1 MSPKISIITINYNN
15 REGLERTFDS
25 VFSQNY
31 TNFEYIVIDGASN
44 DGSKELIDQFSDKI
58 TFWVSEPDKGIYNA
72 MNKGID
78 QVNGEYVF
86 FLNSGDVF
94 LDSNSLEKVSEE
106 LHTDDIIYFN
116 IQVVGENT
124 NFVKKC
130 PQKLDFA
137 FLYEDTLPHQSTF
150 MKSDTFRIVGKYD
163 EQISI
168 VADWKWFLIAVCR
181 YNLKFRNVEETISIF
196 YLDGISADEKSWPI
210 IRKERREILEKSVP
224 FLLFEYE
231 NRKKVE
237 NKLEGYES
245 SRIVRMVKKLGFLK
259 GL

>member
-78 QVNGEYVF
+78 QVNGDYVF
-86 FLNSGDVF
+86 FLNSGDIF
-94 LDSNSLEKVSEE
+94 LNSNSLETVSKE
-106 LHTDDIIYFN
+106 LHTEDIIYFN
-116 IQVVGENT
+116 IQVVGENRE
-124 NFVKKC
+124 FVKKC
-130 PQKLDFA
+130 PQQLDFE
-137 FLYEDTLPHQSTF
+137 FLYKGTLPHQSTF
-150 MKSDTFRIVGKYD
+150 MKTETFKIVGKYD
-163 EQISI
+163 EKISI
-168 VADWKWFLIAVCR
+168 VADWKWFLVAVCN
-181 YNLKFRNVEETISIF
+181 YNLKFRNVEEIISIY
-196 YLDGISADEKSWPI
+196 YLDGISADEKSRPI
-210 IRKERREILEKSVP
+210 IKKERREILENSVP

-231 NRKKVE
+231 NRIKAE
-237 NKLEGYES
+237 NKIEGYES
-245 SRIVRMVKKLGFLK
+245 SRAVSFLKKIGFLK

>member
-106 LHTDDIIYFN
+106 LHTDDIISFN
-116 IQVVGENT
+116 IQVVGEN
-124 NFVKKC
+124 N
-130 PQKLDFA
+130 L
-137 FLYEDTLPHQSTF
+137 TF
-150 MKSDTFRIVGKYD
+150 
-163 EQISI
+163 
-168 VADWKWFLIAVCR
+168 
-181 YNLKFRNVEETISIF
+181 
-196 YLDGISADEKSWPI
+196 
-210 IRKERREILEKSVP
+210 
-224 FLLFEYE
+224 
-231 NRKKVE
+231 
-237 NKLEGYES
+237 
-245 SRIVRMVKKLGFLK
+245 
-259 GL
+259 

>member
-1 MSPKISIITINYNN
+1 MYHFCCVDII
-15 REGLERTFDS
+15 
-25 VFSQNY
+25 
-31 TNFEYIVIDGASN
+31 
-44 DGSKELIDQFSDKI
+44 
-58 TFWVSEPDKGIYNA
+58 
-72 MNKGID
+72 
-78 QVNGEYVF
+78 
-86 FLNSGDVF
+86 
-94 LDSNSLEKVSEE
+94 SNSLEKVSEE
-106 LHTDDIIYFN
+106 LHTDDIISFN

-168 VADWKWFLIAVCR
+168 VADWKWFLMAVCR
-181 YNLKFRNVEETISIF
+181 HNLKFRNVEETISIF

-210 IRKERREILEKSVP
+210 IRKDRREILEKSVP